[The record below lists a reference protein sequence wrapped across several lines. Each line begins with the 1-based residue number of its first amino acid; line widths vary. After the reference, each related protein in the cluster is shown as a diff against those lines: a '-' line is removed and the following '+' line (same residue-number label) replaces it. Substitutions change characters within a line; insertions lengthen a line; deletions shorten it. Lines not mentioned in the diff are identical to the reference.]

1 MRILLT
7 SVLFLLVGCA
17 SYPTKNGFTRTQ
29 TIEQGITNPYFSDS
43 SKDYV
48 FKAQIEAYD
57 KNFGGILAIKKLG
70 EAHHRLVFITEMG
83 NTIFDFTFK
92 DNEFKVNKI
101 LEELDRKIL
110 INILKRDFSALIL
123 ETPPIDKIFKKEA
136 KTLKIGSVLNKKH
149 YYLSENGQLL
159 KIIRTGSEQE
169 KVVFSFLEI
178 NDDIAEAIEITH
190 RNIKLKITLSAI

>member
-1 MRILLT
+1 MRILFT

-17 SYPTKNGFTRTQ
+17 SYPTKNGFIPTQ

-48 FKAQIEAYD
+48 FKAQIEAFD
-57 KNFGGILAIKKLG
+57 NNFGGVLAIKKLG
-70 EAHHRLVFITEMG
+70 ETHHRLVFTTEMG

-92 DNEFKVNKI
+92 DNKFKVNKI

-110 INILKRDFSALIL
+110 INILKRDFSALIF
-123 ETPPIDKIFKKEA
+123 ENPPIDKIFKKEA
-136 KTLKIGSVLNKKH
+136 KTLKMASVLNKKH
-149 YYLSENGQLL
+149 YYLSENRQLL
-159 KIIRTGSEQE
+159 KIIRTGSVRE

-190 RNIKLKITLSAI
+190 RNIKLKITLRAI